1 VKVIESWEFRAPGYV
16 WAARARAAVPV
27 AAFVMMAAYVLVIV
41 AITAAETQPEPMA
54 RLAARLFPA
63 ESPCG
68 RALAVYLL
76 DCELDR
82 DLVAYRLCDAE
93 RGRIAAQVRK
103 DTPRDEAPY
112 RELVQRDIYCGALAD
127 RISSRLAE
135 RCSLAVRA
143 GIAHRV
149 VTDVD
154 FAGVKCHGR

>member
-1 VKVIESWEFRAPGYV
+1 MSACLLPIFALT
-16 WAARARAAVPV
+16 V
-27 AAFVMMAAYVLVIV
+27 ADA
-41 AITAAETQPEPMA
+41 QPEPMA
-54 RLAARLFPA
+54 RLAARFFPA
-63 ESPCG
+63 DSPCG

-93 RGRIAAQVRK
+93 RDRIAEKVRK
-103 DTPRDEAPY
+103 DTPRDETPY

-127 RISSRLAE
+127 RIGARLAE
-135 RCSLAVRA
+135 QYSLALRA

-149 VTDVD
+149 ITDVD